1 MKVTID
7 IDCTPEEAR
16 AFLGLPDVVPLQ
28 EALMREIEERMRATL
43 RTTDPEQLFKTW
55 LPASLQG
62 WEQIQAFWRGMA
74 GAAGKPG
81 ARPAP
86 GAPEGE

>member
-16 AFLGLPDVVPLQ
+16 AFLGLPDVAPLQ
-28 EALMREIEERMRATL
+28 ATLMKEIEDRMRAAL
-43 RTTDPEQLFKTW
+43 RGTDPEVLFKTW

-62 WEQIQAFWRGMA
+62 WEQMQAFWRGMA
-74 GAAGKPG
+74 GASGKGGP
-81 ARPAP
+81 RSEK
-86 GAPEGE
+86 PE